1 MALPN
6 LNNDESFTDAVR
18 QSTDAQKDQM
28 KLELQNLSTLG
39 EIKSILQLQYE
50 EQLAFRAGQRA
61 AAEEARREQ
70 LNKLE
75 PASDKNK
82 SKSEKKG
89 LNDKLDELGLGK
101 TAFIIG
107 LVASLT
113 GLDDVIRTIQLP
125 ETMKRLTKGFKGI
138 GSAIGDIAVIITKYT
153 KDFTK
158 IATDFTKNLGRVVFN
173 SKPFTDFAERMKK
186 IFTFIENASNSL
198 KAIAINNLP
207 NLLKPFT
214 EFFKSMG
221 NVLKTV
227 GVETFQ
233 NAKNA
238 FPSITNFFKNMF
250 SFVDT
255 AKVAVGGFTL
265 QAFESSK
272 IGFTA
277 FSGFLKSTLDFFSSV
292 YENVSKFSVT
302 AFQGA
307 KSAVT
312 GFVSF
317 VQPVVNFFKTTFASM
332 EPFIKPIMAVAKV
345 GLRMNPYFGPILAFI
360 DFITGFIKGF
370 AEAEGGMLVKTM
382 AGIREG
388 IFEIFRGFVTFPLD
402 LIKNGL
408 SWVFGKMG
416 FEGGVD
422 ALDSFSFTDVFNKLV
437 KGDFDIMGKI
447 GRFISGVYKG
457 IMDLIPSVEDVVL
470 GAISLIPFETARNY
484 ALEKAQE
491 FGLVGETGAKKL
503 EASEKQSDL
512 QETESKIE
520 NLESKDKLSKGQKN
534 ALERLK
540 KERDEQ
546 KKELDSLQDEVRLAE
561 KINDPRTNEELR
573 EQFNQ
578 GTRGSVS
585 YRILKDR
592 AQMDPETAILYD
604 GAKRQLSRE
613 ETRAEIEQAQKE
625 VAEREG
631 KATEALNILTARR
644 MRAADER
651 NKQETEALRAKIE
664 DELIDTLGDGNT
676 AIGQARYRRL
686 TQEQKDALIESKMGD
701 AEEGLAK
708 ALIGGKTT
716 GYAVDAGS
724 RAAAE
729 AANQNQQINVVAPQT
744 DASVTNQ
751 TTNNYASPGPAQAVN
766 PDSTFRRGLF
776 VQDI

>member
-50 EQLAFRAGQRA
+50 EQLAFRAEQRA

-70 LNKLE
+70 LNKLKPE
-75 PASDKNK
+75 KDKK
-82 SKSEKKG
+82 TKEQAQAPG
-89 LNDKLDELGLGK
+89 ELGMGGILGI
-101 TAFIIG
+101 TAIAGI
-107 LVASLT
+107 VASLT

-186 IFTFIENASNSL
+186 IFTFIGNASNSL

-221 NVLKTV
+221 NVFKTV
-227 GVETFQ
+227 GVESFQ

-250 SFVDT
+250 NFIDT
-255 AKVAVGGFTL
+255 AKAAVGGFAL
-265 QAFESSK
+265 QTFESSK
-272 IGFTA
+272 TAFTT
-277 FSGFLKSTLDFFSSV
+277 FSGFLKTTFDFFSNV
-292 YENVSKFSVT
+292 FGNVSRFAVG
-302 AFQGA
+302 AFEGT
-307 KSAVT
+307 KSAVSGFVKFLQPVT
-312 GFVSF
+312 GFFTSA
-317 VQPVVNFFKTTFASM
+317 FKVI
-332 EPFIKPIMAVAKV
+332 EPFVAPILNIAKI
-345 GLRMNPYFGPILAFI
+345 GGRALFGPILAII
-360 DFITGFIKGF
+360 DFVTGFVKGF
-370 AEAEGGMLVKTM
+370 AQSEGGTIESIM
-382 AGIREG
+382 AGVREG

-447 GRFISGVYKG
+447 GRFISGVYEG

-546 KKELDSLQDEVRLAE
+546 KKKLDSLQDEVRLAE

-578 GTRGSVS
+578 GTRESVS

-604 GAKRQLSRE
+604 GSDRQLSRE
-613 ETRAEIEQAQKE
+613 ETRAAIEQAQKE

-644 MRAADER
+644 TRAAVEED
-651 NKQETEALRAKIE
+651 KQKTEALRAKIE